1 VFEVVERPD
10 PVPGPGQVLVDVQ
23 AAHTLWVE
31 TAIRSGAGQDY
42 WSMRPPYVPGNAV
55 SGRESRVGPDVDN
68 ARLGRRVAGHT
79 GNEGGYADRA
89 LVAADRL
96 CVVPDTQSFRLWIS
110 ALLRCG
116 VDPQDTLWEV
126 VCRTD
131 RDVVEQAQC
140 RGPVVEERGRGGQVE
155 VVGASGGLGI
165 VSVQLGRARARRVVA
180 LARAAKLA
188 RVQELKPDAV
198 VDSDD
203 PHWAQQ
209 ARAELGGGAD
219 VVLDNVGG
227 GLGEAAFALAVTGGR
242 FSAHGTPSGR
252 FAQIDRDEARRTR
265 VAVTGIEAVQLPA
278 PDLTRYTRAA
288 LVEAAVGNIAPVV
301 GQTFALERVGEAH
314 AAIEGRAV
322 FGTTL
327 LVM

>member
-1 VFEVVERPD
+1 MRAAVVTRFGGPEVFEVVERPD
-10 PVPGPGQVLVDVQ
+10 PVPGLGQVLVDVQ

-55 SGRESRVGPDVDN
+55 SGRVSRVGPDVDN
-68 ARLGRRVAGHT
+68 AWLGRRVAGHT

-96 CVVPDTQSFRLWIS
+96 CVVPDTLDLAAAA
-110 ALLRCG
+110 ALLHDGPTAMRLFDVTAVG
-116 VDPQDTLWEV
+116 GA
-126 VCRTD
+126 D
-131 RDVVEQAQC
+131 RLL
-140 RGPVVEERGRGGQVE
+140 

-198 VDSDD
+198 VHSDD

-227 GLGEAAFALAVTGGR
+227 GLGETAFALAVTGGR

-252 FAQIDRDEARRTR
+252 FAKIDRDEARRAR
-265 VAVTGIEAVQLPA
+265 VAVTGIEAVQLTA

-288 LVEAAVGNIAPVV
+288 LVEAAVGSIAPVV

>member
-1 VFEVVERPD
+1 MRAAVVTRFGGPEVFEVVERPD

-55 SGRESRVGPDVDN
+55 SGRVSRVGSDVDN
-68 ARLGRRVAGHT
+68 AWLGRRVAGHT

-96 CVVPDTQSFRLWIS
+96 CVVPDTLDLAAAA
-110 ALLRCG
+110 ALLHDGPTALRLFDVIAVG
-116 VDPQDTLWEV
+116 GA
-126 VCRTD
+126 D
-131 RDVVEQAQC
+131 RLL
-140 RGPVVEERGRGGQVE
+140 

-252 FAQIDRDEARRTR
+252 FAQIDRDEARRTG

-278 PDLTRYTRAA
+278 AELTRYTRAA
-288 LVEAAVGNIAPVV
+288 LAEAAAGTIAPVI
-301 GQTFALERVGEAH
+301 GQAFPLERVGEAH

>member
-1 VFEVVERPD
+1 MPS
-10 PVPGPGQVLVDVQ
+10 PGGCRGSVR
-23 AAHTLWVE
+23 TS
-31 TAIRSGAGQDY
+31 T
-42 WSMRPPYVPGNAV
+42 NAW
-55 SGRESRVGPDVDN
+55 
-68 ARLGRRVAGHT
+68 LGRRVAGHT

-96 CVVPDTQSFRLWIS
+96 CVVPDTLDLAAAA
-110 ALLRCG
+110 ALLHDGPTALRLFDVTAVG
-116 VDPQDTLWEV
+116 GA
-126 VCRTD
+126 D
-131 RDVVEQAQC
+131 RLL
-140 RGPVVEERGRGGQVE
+140 

-252 FAQIDRDEARRTR
+252 FAQIDRDEARRTG

-288 LVEAAVGNIAPVV
+288 LAEAAVGGIAPVV

-327 LVM
+327 LLM